1 MLTLAHI
8 FHYLIRCIVLLIKI
22 LFFKQKTA
30 YVMRIS
36 DWSSDVCSSDLHN
49 DKDDGSEARADD
61 GDGGKAED
69 DDGKGAHR
77 IEEEHDRIVEPA
89 RPKAR
94 GKTERQAERKCRADR
109 CQRHQER
116 DPSPDQD
123 PREDIAAEL
132 VGAQEVIEGGRR
144 EARADHDADRIIG
157 SQPRRQDDRQ
167 NDENDGAEAEE
178 PERVGQ
184 QQAKGDLEGAG
195 QPRLGDGCGLGRRHH
210 SFSLMRGSSA
220 ALTRSAMVVETTNKT
235 VVISTPPMTTG

>member
-1 MLTLAHI
+1 MQRQPGSKLTHTPLP
-8 FHYLIRCIVLLIKI
+8 YTR
-22 LFFKQKTA
+22 LF
-30 YVMRIS
+30 
-36 DWSSDVCSSDLHN
+36 L
-49 DKDDGSEARADD
+49 SERS
-61 GDGGKAED
+61 
-69 DDGKGAHR
+69 
-77 IEEEHDRIVEPA
+77 VETA

-94 GKTERQAERKCRADR
+94 GKPERQDERKGRAER

-178 PERVGQ
+178 DR
-184 QQAKGDLEGAG
+184 K
-195 QPRLGDGCGLGRRHH
+195 
-210 SFSLMRGSSA
+210 S
-220 ALTRSAMVVETTNKT
+220 VV
-235 VVISTPPMTTG
+235 